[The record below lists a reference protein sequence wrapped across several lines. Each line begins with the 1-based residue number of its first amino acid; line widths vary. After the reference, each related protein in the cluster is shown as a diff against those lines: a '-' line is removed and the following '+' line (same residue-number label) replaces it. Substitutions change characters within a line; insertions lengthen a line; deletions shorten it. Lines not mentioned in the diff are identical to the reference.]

1 MGSLADSEA
10 ISMTVKNSSLLIGGV
25 MFLTGFVLTTYH
37 VSYLMDPQ
45 RSALKHLVWAIL
57 GVGLFQIGSNL
68 TASGIHDKLS

>member
-1 MGSLADSEA
+1 MGSLADSEE

-45 RSALKHLVWAIL
+45 RSALKHLVWAIV

>member
-1 MGSLADSEA
+1 MGSLADSEE

>member
-1 MGSLADSEA
+1 MEA
-10 ISMTVKNSSLLIGGV
+10 KNRSLLIGGA
-25 MFLTGFVLTTYH
+25 MFFTGFVLTTYH

-45 RSALKHLVWAIL
+45 GSALKHLIWAIL

>member
-1 MGSLADSEA
+1 MGSLANSEA

>member
-1 MGSLADSEA
+1 
-10 ISMTVKNSSLLIGGV
+10 
-25 MFLTGFVLTTYH
+25 
-37 VSYLMDPQ
+37 MDPQ